1 MLVEVNF
8 ASFDKKDRQEDN
20 DEAEPVLQEVAALF
34 LWNAL
39 NNNPADKQGDLK
51 SAKRLNRV
59 SKKLEKLLNSERKD
73 LRDGEGGF
81 VQVTVYNL
89 KSAGGMFSCSRDD
102 WDRCVQAME
111 KFGGNL
117 DNRKVLR
124 EGRLTAMDYFDLERK
139 DEDSDEKAP
148 FVVEWDEDKYR
159 KEIARRIES
168 SSSGEKDSTKPGESK
183 EEAKNGISAPAKSG

>member
-8 ASFDKKDRQEDN
+8 ASFDKKDEQG
-20 DEAEPVLQEVAALF
+20 DEEADIVTQEVSALF
-34 LWNAL
+34 LWNSL

-59 SKKLEKLLNSERKD
+59 SKKLEKLLNSEKRD
-73 LRDGEGGF
+73 LRASDGEF
-81 VQVTVYNL
+81 VQVMVYNL
-89 KSAGGMFSCSRDD
+89 KSEGGMFSCSRDD

-111 KFGGNL
+111 KYGGNL
-117 DNRKVLR
+117 DNRKMLR

-139 DEDSDEKAP
+139 DEDSNEKAP

-168 SSSGEKDSTKPGESK
+168 SSSGEKDSTKPEKSK
-183 EEAKNGISAPAKSG
+183 EEAKDGISAPVKSG